1 MDKRFHI
8 AIAVTDIAEAVRDYS
23 HRLGAAPTVV
33 IADEYALWR
42 TATLNFS
49 IRRTQDAAGT
59 LRHVG
64 WEDPAAVGF
73 TKETDVNGVV
83 WERFTE
89 KAQWEEIKQAWPT
102 ADSQNM

>member
-1 MDKRFHI
+1 
-8 AIAVTDIAEAVRDYS
+8 
-23 HRLGAAPTVV
+23 
-33 IADEYALWR
+33 
-42 TATLNFS
+42 
-49 IRRTQDAAGT
+49 
-59 LRHVG
+59 
-64 WEDPAAVGF
+64 VGF